1 MILKKRLSGSGL
13 PWCRRTQQNHRKEVT
28 ENQKTRKSKKRL
40 LQVEER
46 EELFLQLCVE
56 LSEQMCDGFVAV
68 THCHINLKMM
78 GRLPESSLSSRR
90 INILSGL
97 EI

>member
-1 MILKKRLSGSGL
+1 MEADSPGAVAHNK
-13 PWCRRTQQNHRKEVT
+13 TT
-28 ENQKTRKSKKRL
+28 EMQLQKTKKSKNRL

-46 EELFLQLCVE
+46 EELFPQLCVE

>member
-1 MILKKRLSGSGL
+1 MEADSPGAVAHNKTTEMHLQETKKS
-13 PWCRRTQQNHRKEVT
+13 QNC
-28 ENQKTRKSKKRL
+28 L

-46 EELFLQLCVE
+46 EELFPQLCVE
-56 LSEQMCDGFVAV
+56 PSEQMCDGFVAV

>member
-1 MILKKRLSGSGL
+1 MEADSPGAVAHNKTAEMQLQETKKKR
-13 PWCRRTQQNHRKEVT
+13 
-28 ENQKTRKSKKRL
+28 SKNRL

-46 EELFLQLCVE
+46 EELFSRLCVE
-56 LSEQMCDGFVAV
+56 PSEQMCDGFVAV